1 MSSLPLMISLIGA
14 TEIAALITIC
24 YFLSQLVGSPDNGND
39 LAKTVVPISAGI
51 GAIVILHTLLWYMYF
66 QYNESAMNLYFLIS
80 GSMCMIFSLT
90 ALAISLC
97 QRS

>member
-1 MSSLPLMISLIGA
+1 MSNLPLMISLIGA

-80 GSMCMIFSLT
+80 GSMCMIFSIT
-90 ALAISLC
+90 ALAVSLC

>member
-1 MSSLPLMISLIGA
+1 MSNLPLLITFIA
-14 TEIAALITIC
+14 VTEIASLIAIC

-51 GAIVILHTLLWYMYF
+51 GAIIIIHTLLWYMYF
-66 QYNESAMNLYFLIS
+66 QYNEGAMNLYFLIS
-80 GSMCMIFSLT
+80 GSMCMIFSIT
-90 ALAISLC
+90 ALAVSLC

>member
-1 MSSLPLMISLIGA
+1 MSSLPILISIIGA

-39 LAKTVVPISAGI
+39 LAKTVVPITGGI
-51 GAIVILHTLLWYMYF
+51 GAIIIIHTLLWYMYF
-66 QYNESAMNLYFLIS
+66 QYNEGAMNLYFLIS

-90 ALAISLC
+90 ALAVSLC